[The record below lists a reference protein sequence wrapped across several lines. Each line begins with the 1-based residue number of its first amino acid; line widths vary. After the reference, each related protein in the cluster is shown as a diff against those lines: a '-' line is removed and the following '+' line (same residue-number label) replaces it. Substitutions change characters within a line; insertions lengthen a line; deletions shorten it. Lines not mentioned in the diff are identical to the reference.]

1 MNHDVFCTFISSCR
15 EITQLHTLLYF
26 GNLSHQLTC
35 RPLLQ
40 PERELFRET
49 SVCAKKAEPF
59 QIPVLIKQPFGKL
72 AILHFKHMLS
82 SKYYY
87 LTFSSINLHKMLT
100 LKYFLATGGIYGRK
114 KKPHTTKNHHAFCF
128 PQLLH
133 RSWHSDISSDKIYKY
148 IDLGGFFFPPYS
160 SWLCS
165 VLSHLLVRVHLGT
178 SWY

>member
-59 QIPVLIKQPFGKL
+59 QISVLIKQSFGKL

-87 LTFSSINLHKMLT
+87 LTFCSINLHKMLT

-114 KKPHTTKNHHAFCF
+114 KKKNTTKNHHTFCF

-133 RSWHSDISSDKIYKY
+133 RS
-148 IDLGGFFFPPYS
+148 
-160 SWLCS
+160 
-165 VLSHLLVRVHLGT
+165 
-178 SWY
+178 